1 MQLPPLFFSHAP
13 YSISDKR
20 GVSQI
25 FEGKKIWYEPHQARR
40 AGIITRKD
48 FLKAMQVY
56 YCGETYHYIYAFLK
70 DDGKILYIGQTYDF
84 DKRMS
89 SHREKPWWDSVSQI
103 LLERHHCRKFSY
115 KREQI
120 LIDKLLPEHNQQGRG
135 RGRRKI
141 VEKDIPPI
149 FYKHIDK
156 NVERISHE

>member
-1 MQLPPLFFSHAP
+1 MQLNPLFFSHEP
-13 YSISDKR
+13 YPISNNR
-20 GVSQI
+20 GVSQL
-25 FEGKKIWYEPHQARR
+25 FEGKKVWYEYHQAQR

-70 DDGKILYIGQTYDF
+70 DDGKILYIGQTCDF

-89 SHREKPWWDSVSQI
+89 AHKEKHWWKSVSKI
-103 LLERHHCRKFSY
+103 CLERHHCKKLAY
-115 KREQI
+115 EREQI
-120 LIDKLLPEHNQQGRG
+120 LIKRLSPKYNKQGR
-135 RGRRKI
+135 RRRKI

-149 FYKHIDK
+149 FYKNIDK